1 MRWPRRV
8 RSCSRLSTALVASVV
23 VAFNSAP
30 GARQSTPKYDLVIT
44 GGHVI
49 DARNRIDGI
58 RDVAIAGGV
67 IAAVA
72 PRLDPAGANA
82 IDATG
87 LYVTPG
93 LVDIHTHVYAGTG

>member
-8 RSCSRLSTALVASVV
+8 RSRSRLSTALVASLV
-23 VAFNSAP
+23 VAFTSAP
-30 GARQSTPKYDLVIT
+30 GARQATPKYDLVIA

-72 PRLDPAGANA
+72 PRLDPRAQRPS
-82 IDATG
+82 
-87 LYVTPG
+87 TPPAC
-93 LVDIHTHVYAGTG
+93 T